1 MNNPQPIDLVV
12 WIGHGRDQSPVLQHT
27 KIKTPDGDIT
37 LRTNLVVYMAPADVP
52 KTPGLHLV
60 KADAH
65 IFHRPGFGHDCRL
78 IFRKAR
84 QIAGDLAEL
93 VMGAELYWDREGESV
108 TDPHTYAS
116 DHVLA
121 PDDVFDL
128 FRSWHNGPRYFEV
141 IETNTGI
148 EVRPIKHAE
157 FAKRRDN
164 AKGAA

>member
-1 MNNPQPIDLVV
+1 MSNTQPINLVV
-12 WIGHGRDQSPVLQHT
+12 WIGPGRDRSPILQHT
-27 KIKTPDGDIT
+27 EIKTPSGDIT
-37 LRTNLVVYMAPADVP
+37 LRANLGMYMMPADVP

-65 IFHRPGFGHDCRL
+65 VFIKPGYGHGCSL

-93 VMGAELYWDREGESV
+93 VMGAELYWDREGDPV
-108 TDPHTYAS
+108 ADPHTYAS

-121 PDDVFDL
+121 PGDVFDL

-148 EVRPIKHAE
+148 EVRTIEHAE